1 MYSDDVFD
9 RMAIEKDELA
19 APQLASNGPST
30 SAVTQRYA
38 AAQQNAD
45 DQYDAHLAAGSFIRH
60 DDHRSFDHKA
70 AVPHPPSNGN
80 GWPGPGQPPPWW
92 PPTKGGGSG
101 GGGGG
106 SGGGSGSGSGSG
118 NGPPSWFKNWWQQ
131 QRGKMQRGGSSGG
144 GARLGGSQ
152 LAGPGALG
160 NIPQLG
166 NVPIAQSPPTSGP
179 NPILLVVLLGGAGVG
194 GYLLY
199 HKLKLAK
206 HQNAELA
213 SGKDPTP
220 DAAT

>member
-9 RMAIEKDELA
+9 RMAIAKGELA
-19 APQLASNGPST
+19 APDHAATGSPPT
-30 SAVTQRYA
+30 SPATQALVAEQDA
-38 AAQQNAD
+38 AH

-60 DDHRSFDHKA
+60 NDQRSLDHKA
-70 AVPHPPSNGN
+70 AVPHPGDGNGG

-92 PPTKGGGSG
+92 PPTKGGGGNGS
-101 GGGGG
+101 GGG
-106 SGGGSGSGSGSG
+106 SGGGGTSG
-118 NGPPSWFKNWWQQ
+118 NGPPSWFKNWWQKQQQ
-131 QRGKMQRGGSSGG
+131 QRGGMQRGGGG
-144 GARLGGSQ
+144 GARIGGGQ

-166 NVPIAQSPPTSGP
+166 KVPIAQAQPSTGP
-179 NPILLVVLLGGAGVG
+179 NPIVVVVLLAGAGTG

-206 HQNAELA
+206 HQNAEL
-213 SGKDPTP
+213 SQGKDPTP